1 MNGKIVLLSVI
12 ISTLIVVSMN
22 TGILNDG
29 ENQMPDLT
37 GQAALDIESL
47 QGSNIA
53 SFAFSNI
60 IIFLV
65 LTGVVYLFV
74 RGVVGS
80 FRRS

>member
-1 MNGKIVLLSVI
+1 MNGKMLLLSLI
-12 ISTLIVVSMN
+12 ISALVVASMN
-22 TGILNDG
+22 TSVLTDG
-29 ENQMPDLT
+29 E
-37 GQAALDIESL
+37 GQVGTAALDIESL
-47 QGSNIA
+47 QGGNIA

-74 RGVVGS
+74 RSVVGS